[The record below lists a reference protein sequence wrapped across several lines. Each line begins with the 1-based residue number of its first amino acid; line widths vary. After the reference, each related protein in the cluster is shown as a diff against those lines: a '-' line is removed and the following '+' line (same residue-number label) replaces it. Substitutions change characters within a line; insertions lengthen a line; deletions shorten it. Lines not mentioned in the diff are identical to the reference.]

1 SPYEYYSYTEDY
13 DSARN
18 MMAVVRAIATVV
30 IIILLV
36 MYMVNIIN
44 IKSAEMIIRKNEL
57 NTLRAIGM
65 SIRQQSRMLYA
76 ESVLTAIISAILGSV
91 IGVISSWYIVSVMLE
106 VWGEIH
112 FTVKWSV
119 IIFTAVL
126 LRAINIFNVWM
137 SKPDD
142 REIQVGDYY

>member
-1 SPYEYYSYTEDY
+1 MT
-13 DSARN
+13 
-18 MMAVVRAIATVV
+18 VVRAIVTVV
-30 IIILLV
+30 IIILLI

-76 ESVLTAIISAILGSV
+76 ESVLTAIISAVLGSV
-91 IGVISSWYIVSVMLE
+91 IGVISSWYIVNVMLE

-119 IIFTAVL
+119 IIFAAVL
-126 LRAINIFNVWM
+126 LIAINIFNVWM

-142 REIQVGDYY
+142 SEIQVGDYY